1 MSMTLVESTT
11 EMPVRERIA
20 ELGQRVLNGGEI
32 SRIEAIELARIE
44 DNADIMDLLAWAN
57 RIREHFKGNKI
68 HLCSIVNAK
77 AGALLGE
84 LLLLCP
90 ICVLP
95 DRVAAIRFCRSR
107 AG

>member
-57 RIREHFKGNKI
+57 RIREHFKGNNSS
-68 HLCSIVNAK
+68 LLNRQRQSWC
-77 AGALLGE
+77 LLGE